1 VKGEN
6 RRKARG
12 MKKGREMNKEME
24 VREKEKGMKGW
35 ERREVRK
42 GGGVAYRHFFPL
54 RALVSDT
61 LEP

>member
-1 VKGEN
+1 
-6 RRKARG
+6 